1 MEKTFIQKTNYIV
14 DAEELERMEQILE
27 KTQTNFSEP
36 INFSQYM
43 KELN

>member
-1 MEKTFIQKTNYIV
+1 MESTFIQKTNYIV
-14 DAEELERMEQILE
+14 NAEELKRMERILE
-27 KTQTNFSEP
+27 KTQTNYSEP